1 MRGFGLLLIGFLGWS
16 GLAQA
21 VVLWSVSNETSPTM
35 VPAYRGQPSPF
46 PQPKKAE
53 VDEATAGDEEAQ
65 AAARLRAA
73 LLKARRLIASPKAL
87 QLNPNQLSFKG
98 VTEGAAGTRVL
109 VRNTWIGM
117 NEVITV
123 RYAINPVTAEALRD
137 LRALDADA
145 AADLQTKLND
155 RRRDLEEKGIKI
167 QYVNTKNKQIILET
181 PQGRQQIPLVLVP

>member
-1 MRGFGLLLIGFLGWS
+1 MRGLGLLLVGFLSWS

-21 VVLWSVSNETSPTM
+21 VVLWSVSNEASATM

-53 VDEATAGDEEAQ
+53 VDEAAAGDEAAQ

-73 LLKARRLIASPKAL
+73 LTKARRLVASPKSL

-109 VRNTWIGM
+109 VQNTWVGM
-117 NEVITV
+117 NEAITV
-123 RYAINPVTAEALRD
+123 RYAINPITAEALRE
-137 LRALDADA
+137 LRALDAEA
-145 AADLQTKLND
+145 AATLQTKLND
-155 RRRDLEEKGIKI
+155 RRRELEEQGVKI
-167 QYVNTKNKQIILET
+167 QKVNTKNKQIILET